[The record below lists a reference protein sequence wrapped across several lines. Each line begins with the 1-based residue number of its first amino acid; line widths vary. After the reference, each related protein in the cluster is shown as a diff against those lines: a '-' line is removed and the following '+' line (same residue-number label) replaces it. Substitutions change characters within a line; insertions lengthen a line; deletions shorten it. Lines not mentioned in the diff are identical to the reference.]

1 MTTKRRNAPMPARRM
16 REAVTLAAELE
27 LRVENQRLWEQF
39 VASTADVD
47 WLREERDEWRAA
59 AHEAEGDVA
68 ALRQILSV
76 QSDTIAALREQLGT
90 AHEDGG
96 RDR

>member
-1 MTTKRRNAPMPARRM
+1 M
-16 REAVTLAAELE
+16 RERAAGPGCG
-27 LRVENQRLWEQF
+27 RCDPTWQQF
-39 VASTADVD
+39 VACTADVD
-47 WLREERDEWRAA
+47 RLREERDDWRDA
-59 AHEAEGDVA
+59 AHGAEGDLA

-90 AHEDGG
+90 AREDGG

>member
-1 MTTKRRNAPMPARRM
+1 MTTKRRNQPMSVAEMRARATATGECPHCDLM
-16 REAVTLAAELE
+16 W
-27 LRVENQRLWEQF
+27 QQF

-47 WLREERDEWRAA
+47 LLREERDEWRAA

-68 ALRQILSV
+68 ALRQILAA